1 MMRPSA
7 FLLALLPSLHT
18 AQPLCNVA
26 LPPFSAAGNNASDDT
41 AALQAALSSPACA
54 TVLLPSP
61 GLFLSR
67 ALDLVN
73 ASNKQLL
80 IQPGAAL
87 VTWRERSTWGS
98 RNALLYMSSN
108 ATPLSNF
115 EVAGGGG
122 FSGGGRNWWPPASQP
137 NKHAYFRPHT
147 MLLPLVQNFS
157 MHDVYITDSPSC
169 NIEVNGEDLHFARVG
184 IVAAGD
190 VCAQFSVAPNTGGFR
205 LSGSRILVE
214 DSTVHSG
221 DDCIP
226 INPSPQGL
234 TEDVLVRNVSCACG
248 TNGPVIFSP
257 GGTVRGVVFD
267 NIRVRGT
274 FQGAGIKVA
283 TNSGPGSVPIGGL
296 VENVTFSNIAI
307 DSPSYFALY
316 TSVFHEDLPGG
327 VCKAPQPLPPGSGS
341 GWLTARDIRFVNI
354 SATVPSGQGAG
365 CFVCAPT
372 TGICTGYHFS
382 NVSVTQSRTGGPAAP
397 YGCVY
402 FRNATEVASVP
413 VPCGTRA

>member
-1 MMRPSA
+1 MRAPP
-7 FLLALLPSLHT
+7 FLLALLPSLHV
-18 AQPLCNVA
+18 AQQLCNVA
-26 LPPFSAAGNNASDDT
+26 LPPFSAAGDNLTDDT
-41 AALQAALSSPACA
+41 LALQAALSSPACS
-54 TVLLPSP
+54 TILLPSP

-73 ASNKQLL
+73 ASNKQLH

-98 RNALLYMSSN
+98 RNALLFMSSN

-115 EVAGGGG
+115 EIAGGGG

-137 NKHAYFRPHT
+137 NKHTYFRPHT
-147 MLLPLVQNFS
+147 MLLSLVQNFS
-157 MHDVYITDSPSC
+157 MHDVSIVDSPSC
-169 NIEVNGEDLHFARVG
+169 NIEVNGADLRFARVV

-214 DSTVHSG
+214 DSSVHSG

-226 INPSPQGL
+226 INPSPLGL
-234 TEDVLVRNVSCACG
+234 TEYVLVRNVSCACG

-257 GGTVRGVVFD
+257 GGLVRNVVFD
-267 NIRVRGT
+267 RIRVRNT

-296 VENVTFSNIAI
+296 VENVTYSNIDI
-307 DSPSYFALY
+307 DSPSNNALY
-316 TSVFHEDLPGG
+316 TSVFHEDRPGG
-327 VCKAPQPLPPGSGS
+327 VCKAPTPLPPGSGS
-341 GWLTARDIRFVNI
+341 GWLTARDIRFVNV
-354 SATVPSGQGAG
+354 SATVPAGQGAG

-372 TGICTGYHFS
+372 TRICTGYSFS
-382 NVSVTQSRTGGPAAP
+382 NVSVQSRAGGPAAP

-402 FRNATEVASVP
+402 FRNATEEASEP
-413 VPCGTRA
+413 VPCGTRAN